1 MMKAFGVLAKLRR
14 FRGTAL
20 DVFGRTGERRRE
32 RALIGDYETLVDEL
46 LAKVAPSNIA
56 LATELARLPLEFR
69 GFGHVKE
76 RHVEAAKRKEAELL
90 ARFRDPSTA
99 AAKSIPIVAVA

>member
-1 MMKAFGVLAKLRR
+1 MMRAFGALARLRR
-14 FRGTAL
+14 YRGTAL

-32 RALIGDYETLVDEL
+32 RALIGEYEAILEEI
-46 LAKVAPSNIA
+46 LAKLAP
-56 LATELARLPLEFR
+56 ATMATAIELARLPMEIR

-76 RHVEAAKRKEAELL
+76 RNIEAAKRKEAELL
-90 ARFRDPSTA
+90 ARFRDPPAA